1 MVLVA
6 AVLGWVAGAA
16 INHLADW
23 LPHRGPLGR
32 PRCPACTAP
41 RSVLAWSALAA
52 LMAGRLGCAY
62 CGRGRGAA
70 RAVLVESVCVV
81 GAVALSLWR
90 PEAARWVAPFVV
102 ACWFLLIAVID
113 LEHRLIPHRATAPAA
128 LMIGLIGALDPAR
141 GPVKTLLG
149 GAVGL
154 AIFFALYLLGGAFA
168 RLASRLRGRPLEE
181 IAFGFGDVTL
191 AGVIGLAVGFPGVIV
206 ALFFGI
212 LAAGAFSLGYLVFM
226 LARRRYTAFAAIPYG
241 PFMILGACLVYF
253 GGRTALERLLGG

>member
-1 MVLVA
+1 MVLLL
-6 AVLGWVAGAA
+6 AVLGWVVGSL

-52 LMAGRLGCAY
+52 LMSGRLRCPY
-62 CGRGRGAA
+62 CGRWRGA
-70 RAVLVESVCVV
+70 RAVLVESVSVA

-90 PEAARWVAPFVV
+90 PEAARWFASFVV
-102 ACWFLLIAVID
+102 AAWFVLIAVID

-141 GPVKTLLG
+141 GPLKTLVG

-212 LAAGAFSLGYLVFM
+212 LAAGAFSLGYLLVM
-226 LARRRYTAFAAIPYG
+226 LARRRYTAFSAIPYG